1 MPWAMTNLEKVE
13 GLENT
18 LELRLS
24 AATTNKTSEFDL
36 MSKWN
41 KGFGE
46 NDDLQY
52 YYYQHSGF
60 VTDEIDWELVAREE
74 GDTAGGNPS
83 LRSWS
88 GILIS
93 AFFLLLQQV
102 VKRTT

>member
-24 AATTNKTSEFDL
+24 AATASKTSEFDL

-46 NDDLQY
+46 NDDLQ

-88 GILIS
+88 GMLIR
-93 AFFLLLQQV
+93 AFFLLLQV